1 MKAAQ
6 VAQICKALG
15 EENRVK
21 IVELLTNS
29 EKCACAL
36 LENLNISQST
46 LSHHMRVLAKC
57 DLIGTRKEGKWSF
70 YSLNC
75 QTLRSFRAFIAK
87 LNCNKNN
94 RSCPCQ

>member
-1 MKAAQ
+1 MEACQ

-29 EKCACAL
+29 EKCACEL
-36 LENLNISQST
+36 LEDLSISQST
-46 LSHHMRVLAKC
+46 LSHHMKVLAEC
-57 DLIGTRKEGKWSF
+57 DLILTRKEGKWSY

-75 QTLRSFRAFIAK
+75 QTLGSFRSFIAE
-87 LNCNKNN
+87 LNCNKQN
-94 RSCPCQ
+94 RSCDCQ